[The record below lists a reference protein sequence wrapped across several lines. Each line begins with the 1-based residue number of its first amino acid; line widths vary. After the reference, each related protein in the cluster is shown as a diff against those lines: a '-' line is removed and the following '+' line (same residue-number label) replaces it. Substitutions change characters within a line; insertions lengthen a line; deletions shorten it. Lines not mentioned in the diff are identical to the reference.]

1 MSTTNVS
8 STPYESAEQ
17 DGVMA
22 LSWLAVM
29 NKLSTL

>member
-8 STPYESAEQ
+8 STHTNQQKQ

-29 NKLSTL
+29 DKLSVL